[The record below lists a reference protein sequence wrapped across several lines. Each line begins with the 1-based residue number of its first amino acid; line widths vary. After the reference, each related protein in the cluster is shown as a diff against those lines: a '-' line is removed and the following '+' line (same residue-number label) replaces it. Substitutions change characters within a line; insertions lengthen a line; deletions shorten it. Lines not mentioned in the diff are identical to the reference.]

1 MSKSPDQFDFS
12 KLEDQQK
19 FEKLPKEEREKFI
32 EAQQEEAYA
41 LKDLV
46 SAGVASNFER
56 AQEILNELRK
66 SPDFSFEEL
75 SKSLEKVRRIKE
87 NMESLIQENKSLNRS
102 IKHLNEKINSI
113 EKEMPKEIAEKLAEQ
128 KLGDEYDEYL
138 KLKEIEEK
146 IKRIPEERDKLDE
159 AWKKEAET
167 IYDEEKSEKVFEEK
181 YKPLY
186 AALFEKEKNLYEE
199 KKKQRSVLR
208 KLLKDKI
215 KDPQERLAVA
225 AEIEGTPYEKGFFCC
240 PDDRPELFL
249 DAMKEL
255 GLEEFISRGGD
266 SYHVKDEDLD
276 AAKDYLIHKHK
287 NLADNPEKAQELSM
301 LKQEKES
308 IEKKKQEND
317 EKIKEL
323 EIEFKGYS
331 KLIRCGNPIR
341 KIENLMPWVIKFVGK
356 ENPTFVKVEAEK
368 GVVAMLSDEWY
379 YYGTG
384 GCEYG
389 VRATVMRDNPGN
401 KESKYYKYR
410 DPYDPRKDDW
420 RYRFEEIEI
429 VKIDEETVKVKLSK
443 PSEKFEIEESF
454 NVKKSK
460 KPERRE
466 VLSEEEQRA
475 WKANYDKIK
484 EKLVEESYLP
494 NAMMP
499 DYINYRFYE
508 GPSLPPGAG
517 TGRMVPYE
525 RPQIVDEYVDEEQG
539 VGAIIIKSQI
549 DHDAGFGKQYRWEGY
564 VVDKNGNIK
573 SVWSDNAYELELRKG
588 KRIEMKAAD
597 LLKLIEE
604 KK

>member
-1 MSKSPDQFDFS
+1 MAK
-12 KLEDQQK
+12 KKKGIETEEVLKYLVLE
-19 FEKLPKEEREKFI
+19 
-32 EAQQEEAYA
+32 
-41 LKDLV
+41 
-46 SAGVASNFER
+46 GVATNFEN
-56 AQEILNELRK
+56 AKEILNELKK

-75 SKSLEKVRRIKE
+75 SYSLEKVRGIKE
-87 NMESLIQENKSLNRS
+87 KIESLTQENKNFEKS
-102 IKHLNEKINSI
+102 IAHLNEKIETI

-128 KLGDEYDEYL
+128 KIGEEYL
-138 KLKEIEEK
+138 KLKEIQKEIERTYEE
-146 IKRIPEERDKLDE
+146 EDKLKE
-159 AWKKEAET
+159 AWEKEKET
-167 IYDEEKSEKVFEEK
+167 IYGDKPYDEKRQEKVKKVYDEK

-225 AEIEGTPYEKGFFCC
+225 AEIEGTPYEQGFFCC
-240 PDDRPELFL
+240 PDDNPKPFL
-249 DAMKEL
+249 NAMEEL
-255 GLEEFISRGGD
+255 GLKDFISKGGS
-266 SYHVKDEDLD
+266 SYYVEKEILT
-276 AAKDYLIHKHK
+276 AAKDYLIRKHK
-287 NLADNPEKAQELSM
+287 DLADNPEKAQELSM

-323 EIEFKGYS
+323 EIEFEGYS

-389 VRATVMRDNPGN
+389 VKATVIRDNPAN
-401 KESKYYKYR
+401 KKSKYYKWR
-410 DPYDPRKDDW
+410 DPYDPRKDDP
-420 RYRFEEIEI
+420 RYHFDKIEI
-429 VKIDEETVKVKLSK
+429 VKIDEETVKVKLFN
-443 PSEKFEIEESF
+443 PSEKFEIEKSF

-460 KPERRE
+460 KSERRE

-499 DYINYRFYE
+499 D
-508 GPSLPPGAG
+508 
-517 TGRMVPYE
+517 
-525 RPQIVDEYVDEEQG
+525 
-539 VGAIIIKSQI
+539 
-549 DHDAGFGKQYRWEGY
+549 
-564 VVDKNGNIK
+564 
-573 SVWSDNAYELELRKG
+573 
-588 KRIEMKAAD
+588 
-597 LLKLIEE
+597 
-604 KK
+604 